1 MSWDF
6 LTEALEKMGTN
17 ILSSMLILIIGLIA
31 IKLAL
36 KFVDGIF
43 SRSRLE
49 PIIVGYIRTC
59 AKVALYVLLATIV
72 LSNMGVSIVSL
83 IAVMSAACAAI
94 ALALQDSLSNLA
106 AGILIIVNKPFSRG
120 DYIETA
126 SLGGVVDEIHLFNCR
141 MHTNDNKFV
150 VVPNNVLIGG
160 VITNYSYA
168 ENRRV
173 DSVVS
178 VGYDDDLDAVKAAL
192 REIADRNPLIL
203 KDPAVMI
210 GVTGHGASSVD
221 IDFRVWC
228 KNENYWTVYYY
239 VKEEILRTFKRE
251 NISIPYPQLD
261 VHIKKED

>member
-1 MSWDF
+1 M
-6 LTEALEKMGTN
+6 
-17 ILSSMLILIIGLIA
+17 
-31 IKLAL
+31 

-49 PIIVGYIRTC
+49 PIIIGYIRTC
-59 AKVALYVLLATIV
+59 AKVALYILLTTIV
-72 LSNMGVSIVSL
+72 LSNMGVSVVSL

-106 AGILIIVNKPFSRG
+106 AGILIIVNKPFARG

-126 SLGGVVDEIHLFNCR
+126 SLNGFVDEIHLFNCR
-141 MHTNDNKFV
+141 LHTTDNKFV
-150 VVPNNVLIGG
+150 VVPNNALIGG